1 MKTTK
6 PRFVLPALLLSL
18 LFTGCAQ
25 LKTSD
30 AAPDSEAYARQIIL
44 EKVDSAVQ
52 AQRELA
58 ATTAE
63 GQQQILRRQAALNDD
78 EVDIDYLG
86 KPQPLLEAI
95 AYRYGYKYVETG
107 KRADLKTVNI
117 RAQKRGVVEVLRDVG
132 YQIEGKG
139 GADVVLDKDAK
150 IIRLVYKKG

>member
-18 LFTGCAQ
+18 LFTGCAS
-25 LKTSD
+25 LKTGD
-30 AAPDSEAYARQIIL
+30 AAPDTEAYARQIIL

-63 GQQQILRRQAALNDD
+63 GQQQILRRQAALDDD